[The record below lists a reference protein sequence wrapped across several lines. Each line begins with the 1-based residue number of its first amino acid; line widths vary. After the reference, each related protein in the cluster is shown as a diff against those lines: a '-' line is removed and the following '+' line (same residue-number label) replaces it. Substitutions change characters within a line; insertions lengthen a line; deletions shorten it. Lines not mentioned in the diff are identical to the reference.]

1 MVLIYSTLPSQ
12 ATGIIMEMWGIAVEP
27 EMEDDYKDTAGSC
40 TYECTILS
48 QRTFGKQKLPLMGE
62 KSPIKR

>member
-1 MVLIYSTLPSQ
+1 
-12 ATGIIMEMWGIAVEP
+12 MEMWGIAVEP

-40 TYECTILS
+40 TCECTILS